1 MQLWIAR
8 AESGY
13 LKLYQT
19 EPQQE
24 VSMLTGSIYWNDRLD
39 SYKID
44 DRLFPEVTFENS
56 PMEVELKIKK
66 NGLHFSPMF
75 RLLGMIIN
83 KDPYDRKRIVGYTK
97 KLIDNLKEEGFDA
110 DARVA
115 EDYLKAFSGEQV
127 GMATMDEVELVIK
140 K

>member
-8 AESGY
+8 AESGD

-24 VSMLTGSIYWNDRLD
+24 VSMLTGGIYWNDRLD

-56 PMEVELKIKK
+56 PMEVELK
-66 NGLHFSPMF
+66 
-75 RLLGMIIN
+75 
-83 KDPYDRKRIVGYTK
+83 
-97 KLIDNLKEEGFDA
+97 
-110 DARVA
+110 
-115 EDYLKAFSGEQV
+115 
-127 GMATMDEVELVIK
+127 LVSNE
-140 K
+140 

>member
-1 MQLWIAR
+1 MLRLKICRNQRGGLFLCN
-8 AESGY
+8 SGTQY
-13 LKLYQT
+13 NKIEDVWTDCIGTPWDKLY
-19 EPQQE
+19 
-24 VSMLTGSIYWNDRLD
+24 
-39 SYKID
+39 
-44 DRLFPEVTFENS
+44 PEVTFENS

-83 KDPYDRKRIVGYTK
+83 KDPSDRKRIVGYTK

-115 EDYLKAFSGEQV
+115 EDYLKAFNGEQV
-127 GMATMDEVELVIK
+127 GMATMDEVELKLIEK
-140 K
+140 